1 MHISPEGSKGFLKM
15 YGSNYKNGT
24 KTYIKIDKVKINL
37 KVGSLRTQYNNL
49 FNGWTIL
56 EKVANALINRNIDT
70 VTKEANPFIE
80 QSIEA
85 QIKVIV
91 NQFFQHGSRDEFF
104 PPTQG

>member
-1 MHISPEGSKGFLKM
+1 MHISSEDSKGSLKM

-24 KTYIKIDKVKINL
+24 KTYIKIDRVKINL

-49 FNGWTIL
+49 FNGWTTL
-56 EKVANALINRNIDT
+56 EKGANSLINLNIGT
-70 VTKEANPFIE
+70 VSKEVIPFIE

-104 PPTQG
+104 PPG